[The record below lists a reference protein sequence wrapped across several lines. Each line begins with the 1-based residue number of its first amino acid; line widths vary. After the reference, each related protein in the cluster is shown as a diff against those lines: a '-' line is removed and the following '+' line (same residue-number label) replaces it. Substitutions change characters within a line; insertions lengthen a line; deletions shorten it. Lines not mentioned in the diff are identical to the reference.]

1 MSDLPRLA
9 MRALHNLS
17 ISTKTLIAPLVSAI
31 IIVGIV
37 ALFFTTYTAI
47 RQANATRA
55 AATGAAAQVQSAMID
70 FATSH
75 AALYR
80 AASLKS
86 QGVEVKLVR
95 AAKLRAITAM
105 ADATKQMHALDLR
118 GLGLGADAAKPATD
132 ALDTY
137 VASTKLATDVVESDA
152 FTATIFMTDVEE
164 KFDVGEKAFT
174 ALTGQLRALSGGTE
188 QQMLAILV
196 GALYRIGLAAAG
208 AVVMSLAVAL
218 FFAGLISR
226 PIRAMT
232 ETMRRLAAGDLA
244 VDLPAADRRDEV
256 GAMAQAVGVF
266 RDNALEAQ
274 RLARAQEA
282 DQAAKAAR
290 AQRLDELMRSFE
302 GQIEA
307 VVGKL
312 AAAAGDMKRAAGT
325 VTSATAQANEKST
338 TVASA
343 SEEASTNVQ
352 TVATAA
358 EELASSISE
367 IGRQVQHSAE
377 VAQRAVEGANRTS
390 SVISAL
396 SDGVNKIGEV
406 VELINGIASQ
416 TNLLALN
423 ATIEAARAGEAG
435 KGFAV
440 VASEVKGL
448 ATQTAKATEDIT
460 AQIETIQSS
469 TKEAVGAIEEIV
481 RVIGEINQ
489 VASGIASAVEE
500 QGAATQEI
508 ARNVQQAAAGTQQVT
523 SNITGVTHAIGESSR
538 VAGQVQD
545 AAQALSEQSD
555 ALRSEVEQ
563 FLAGV
568 QAA

>member
-1 MSDLPRLA
+1 

-17 ISTKTLIAPLVSAI
+17 ISTKSLIAPVVSAI

-37 ALFFTTYTAI
+37 ALFFSSYTAI
-47 RQANATRA
+47 MRANDMRA
-55 AATGAAAQVQSAMID
+55 AATTAAAQVQAAVVG
-70 FATSH
+70 FTSSE

-86 QGVEVKLVR
+86 QGVEVPLVR
-95 AAKLRAITAM
+95 AAKDHAITAM
-105 ADATKQMHALDLR
+105 TEAVKTMHALDLK
-118 GLGLGADAAKPATD
+118 GLGLDADAAKAATS
-132 ALDTY
+132 ALDAY
-137 VASTKLATDVVESDA
+137 VASTKSATDVVESDA
-152 FTATIFMTDVEE
+152 FTATMFMTDVEQKYAAADKE
-164 KFDVGEKAFT
+164 FA
-174 ALTGQLRALSGGTE
+174 ALTGKLRALRAASEHET
-188 QQMLAILV
+188 LAILV
-196 GALYRIGLAAAG
+196 SALYRIGIAAG
-208 AVVMSLAVAL
+208 CAIIISLTVAL
-218 FFAGLISR
+218 FFARLVSR
-226 PIRAMT
+226 PILAMT
-232 ETMRRLAAGDLA
+232 DVMRRLAAGDLA

-256 GAMAQAVGVF
+256 GAMAKAVEVF
-266 RDNALEAQ
+266 RDNAVEAQ
-274 RLARAQEA
+274 RLAQAQAA

-290 AQRLDELMRSFE
+290 AQRLDELTRNFDR
-302 GQIEA
+302 QVEA
-307 VVGKL
+307 VIAKL
-312 AAAAGDMKRAAGT
+312 TNAAGDMKRAAGT

-343 SEEASTNVQ
+343 SEEASANVQ

-367 IGRQVQHSAE
+367 IGRQVQHSAQ

-390 SVISAL
+390 RVISAL

-406 VELINGIASQ
+406 VALINGIASQ

-460 AQIETIQSS
+460 GQIETIQSS
-469 TKEAVGAIEEIV
+469 TKEAVDAIEEIV
-481 RVIGEINQ
+481 RIIGEINQ
-489 VASGIASAVEE
+489 VASGIASAVEQ

-508 ARNVQQAAAGTQQVT
+508 ARNVQQAAAGTHQV
-523 SNITGVTHAIGESSR
+523 SNNITGVSQAIGESSR
-538 VAGQVQD
+538 VAAKVQD
-545 AAQALSEQSD
+545 AADALSEQSD
-555 ALRSEVEQ
+555 GLRREVEQ
-563 FLAGV
+563 FLSGV

>member
-1 MSDLPRLA
+1 

-37 ALFFTTYTAI
+37 GLFFSTYTSI
-47 RQANATRA
+47 KQANATRA
-55 AATGAAAQVQSAMID
+55 AATSAAAQVQAAMID

-86 QGVEVKLVR
+86 QGVEVPIVR
-95 AAKLRAITAM
+95 AAKVHAIAEM
-105 ADATKQMHALDLR
+105 ADATKIMHTLDLR
-118 GLGLGADAAKPATD
+118 GLALGADAARPATD
-132 ALDTY
+132 ALDAY
-137 VASTKLATDVVESDA
+137 VASSKSATDVVESDA
-152 FTATIFMTDVEE
+152 FTATMFMTDVEE
-164 KFDVGEKAFT
+164 KFGVAEKAMT
-174 ALTGQLRALSGGTE
+174 ALADRLHSLSDGTE
-188 QQMLAILV
+188 QEMLASLV
-196 GALYRIGLAAAG
+196 GALYRIGIAAG
-208 AVVMSLAVAL
+208 CAVFFSLAVAL
-218 FFAGLISR
+218 FFARLVSR
-226 PIRAMT
+226 PIMAMT
-232 ETMRRLAAGDLA
+232 EVMRRLAGGDLA

-256 GAMAQAVGVF
+256 GAMAQAIAVF
-266 RDNALEAQ
+266 RDNAVEAK
-274 RLARAQEA
+274 RMSEAQEA
-282 DQAAKAAR
+282 DQTAKGAR
-290 AQRLDELMRSFE
+290 AQRLDELTRRFE
-302 GQIEA
+302 RQVEA
-307 VVGKL
+307 VIGKL

-325 VTSATAQANEKST
+325 VSEATAQANDKSS

-343 SEEASTNVQ
+343 SDEATANVQ

-377 VAQRAVEGANRTS
+377 VSQRAVAGANRTS
-390 SVISAL
+390 GVISTL
-396 SDGVNKIGEV
+396 SEGVNKIGEV
-406 VELINGIASQ
+406 VALINGIASQ

-460 AQIETIQSS
+460 AQIETIQGS
-469 TKEAVGAIEEIV
+469 TREAVAAIEEIV

-500 QGAATQEI
+500 QGAATKEI
-508 ARNVQQAAAGTQQVT
+508 ARNVQQAAAGTHQV
-523 SNITGVTHAIGESSR
+523 SNNITGVTAAIGESSR
-538 VAGQVQD
+538 VAAEVQN
-545 AAQALSEQSD
+545 AAAALSQQSD

>member
-1 MSDLPRLA
+1 

-17 ISTKTLIAPLVSAI
+17 ISTKTLIAPIVSAI
-31 IIVGIV
+31 VIVGIV
-37 ALFFTTYTAI
+37 GLFFSTYTTI
-47 RQANATRA
+47 KQANATRA
-55 AATGAAAQVQSAMID
+55 AATSAAAQVQSAMID

-86 QGVEVKLVR
+86 QGVEVPIVH
-95 AAKLRAITAM
+95 AAKTRAIAAM
-105 ADATKQMHALDLR
+105 ADATKTMHALDLS
-118 GLGLGADAAKPATD
+118 GLELGADAARPATD
-132 ALDTY
+132 ALDAY
-137 VASTKLATDVVESDA
+137 VASAKSATDVVEADA
-152 FTATIFMTDVEE
+152 FTATMFMTDVEE
-164 KFDVGEKAFT
+164 KFAAAEKAFA
-174 ALTGQLRALSGGTE
+174 ALTERLRALNDGTE
-188 QQMLAILV
+188 QEMLAILV
-196 GALYRIGLAAAG
+196 GALYRIGIAAAG
-208 AVVMSLAVAL
+208 AVVISLAVAL
-218 FFAGLISR
+218 FFARLVSQ
-226 PIRAMT
+226 PIKAMT
-232 ETMRRLAAGDLA
+232 DIMRRLAAGDLA
-244 VDLPAADRRDEV
+244 VDLPATDRRDEV
-256 GAMAQAVGVF
+256 GAMAQAVEVF
-266 RDNALEAQ
+266 RNNGLEAQ
-274 RLARAQEA
+274 RLVQTQAT

-290 AQRLDELMRSFE
+290 AQRLDELMRRFE

-325 VTSATAQANEKST
+325 VTSATVQANEKSS

-343 SEEASTNVQ
+343 SDEASANVQ

-390 SVISAL
+390 GVISAL

-423 ATIEAARAGEAG
+423 ATIEAVRAGEAG

-508 ARNVQQAAAGTQQVT
+508 ARNVQQAAAGTHQV
-523 SNITGVTHAIGESSR
+523 SNNITGVTQAIGESSR
-538 VAGQVQD
+538 VAAQVQD
-545 AAQALSEQSD
+545 AAEALSAQSD
-555 ALRSEVEQ
+555 ALRGEVEQ